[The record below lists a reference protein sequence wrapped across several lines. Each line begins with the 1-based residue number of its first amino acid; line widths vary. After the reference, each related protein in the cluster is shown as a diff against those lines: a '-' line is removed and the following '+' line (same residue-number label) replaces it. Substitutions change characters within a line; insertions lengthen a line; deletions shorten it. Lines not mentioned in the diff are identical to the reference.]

1 VLQRGA
7 EVAGVMIRA
16 YSYPWFLPKAYSWLT
31 KLLSQDK
38 VKEIESAH
46 DLKSYINSLRGTRLS
61 GHIPFT
67 SNPRIIDL
75 SIRSFYKKEINALL
89 SLVPGKDA
97 YYIKVSLLPIF
108 VKELFHIYRTYLN
121 KCYQVHELYKNAFLT
136 ISPSAVEKLC
146 SHRATLKASSTKEL
160 MMLAQLIDDPLYR
173 NFLLG
178 KADLIEENIDS
189 ATAEVFYYFIALN
202 TVAEK
207 MPDSPFSPSPREIV
221 CPYVDLNL
229 LRTASSYILARGGFP
244 GFFEKLGRTGCY
256 GLELLD
262 LAPDEKTLVNIYV
275 KVLDYY
281 GCVAE
286 GQKSIFELDHEA
298 GLKMSERVIKA
309 SRKAFASYP
318 FSPSVPLALLHLLLG
333 EKDFLLSQLS
343 RIILA

>member
-7 EVAGVMIRA
+7 EVTGIMIRA
-16 YSYPWFLPKAYSWLT
+16 YSYSWFLPKAYSWLT
-31 KLLSQDK
+31 RLLSQDK
-38 VKEIESAH
+38 VKEIESAN

-67 SNPRIIDL
+67 SDPRIIDL
-75 SIRSFYKKEINALL
+75 SIRSFYKKEINTLL
-89 SLVPGKDA
+89 SLVPESDA

-108 VKELFHIYRTYLN
+108 VKELFHIYRVYLN
-121 KCYQVHELYKNAFLT
+121 RCYQALEFYKNAFLT
-136 ISPSAVEKLC
+136 ISPSAVEELC
-146 SHRATLKASSTKEL
+146 SRKATLKASSTKEL
-160 MMLAQLIDDPLYR
+160 MMLAQLIDDPVYR

-178 KADLIEENIDS
+178 KADLIEENIDL
-189 ATAEVFYYFIALN
+189 ATAEVFYYFMALN
-202 TVAEK
+202 TVVEK

-221 CPYVDLNL
+221 CPYIDLNL
-229 LRTASSYILARGGFP
+229 LRTASSYVLARGGFP
-244 GFFEKLGRTGCY
+244 EFFEKLGRTGCY
-256 GLELLD
+256 GLELLG
-262 LAPDEKTLVNIYV
+262 LTPDEKALVNIYV

-281 GCVAE
+281 GFVVE

-298 GLKMSERVIKA
+298 GLKMSEKVMKA

-318 FSPSVPLALLHLLLG
+318 FSLSVPLALLHLLLG